1 MSIRVKVFA
10 SLAERT
16 GLREATCAYRA
27 GMTVA
32 RVWQDVSKGEVFP
45 PNALSAVNFEYAKP
59 ETPVNDG
66 DEVGFFPP
74 VTGG

>member
-1 MSIRVKVFA
+1 M
-10 SLAERT
+10 AERT
-16 GLREATCAYRA
+16 GLCEATCAYRA

-32 RVWQDVSKGEVFP
+32 KVWEDVSKGAALP

-59 ETPVNDG
+59 ETQVEDG

>member
-16 GLREATCAYRA
+16 GLREATCAYLP
-27 GMTVA
+27 GMTVV
-32 RVWQDVSKGEVFP
+32 RVWQEVTQGAAFP
-45 PNALSAVNFEYAKP
+45 PNVLSAVNFEYAKP
-59 ETPVNDG
+59 ETPVKDG